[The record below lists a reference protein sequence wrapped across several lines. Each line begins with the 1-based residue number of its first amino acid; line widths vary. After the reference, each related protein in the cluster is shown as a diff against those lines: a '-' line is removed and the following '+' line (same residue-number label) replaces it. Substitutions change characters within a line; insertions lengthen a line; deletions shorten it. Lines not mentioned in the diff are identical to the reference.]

1 MKAYNYK
8 YLNIFSLAIMMIL
21 QIGTAIG
28 QEEEKKN
35 FEKVDFLVTT
45 TQTDLVDDRGDIL
58 VNLKLDILSEGIT
71 DLDKVYVKV
80 TTIEPRE
87 VYFIR
92 AINKNVLSGAK
103 DVNQWEKEI
112 QKLEKDREKERIE
125 KSKDKKYKEHKDL
138 WSLPRYEKQDGKQL
152 KVAQMEGRNTTLE
165 FGPFSPGD
173 YEVYVRAMD
182 ESKKRFIDTHKITIS
197 SEVEPKE

>member
-8 YLNIFSLAIMMIL
+8 YLNIFSLAIMMTL
-21 QIGTAIG
+21 QIGIAIG

-138 WSLPRYEKQDGKQL
+138 WSLPRYEKQEGKQL

-165 FGPFSPGD
+165 LLLSNF
-173 YEVYVRAMD
+173 
-182 ESKKRFIDTHKITIS
+182 
-197 SEVEPKE
+197 